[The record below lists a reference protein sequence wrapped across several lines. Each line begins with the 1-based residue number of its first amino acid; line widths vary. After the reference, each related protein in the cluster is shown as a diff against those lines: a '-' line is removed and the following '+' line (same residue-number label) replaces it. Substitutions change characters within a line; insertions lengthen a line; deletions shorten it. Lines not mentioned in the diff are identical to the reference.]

1 MPPAARIG
9 DLHTCPT
16 SGGPIIAPCMPNVL
30 VGGLPAARVMDIALD
45 AGGPDM
51 IVQGSHSV
59 LIGGLPAAR
68 IGDKT
73 AMGGV
78 IVTGCPTVLIGE
90 DAQGICLLCAAAS
103 GSAFITGF

>member
-1 MPPAARIG
+1 MPPAARLT
-9 DLHTCPT
+9 DLHACPA
-16 SGGPIIAPCMPNVL
+16 SGGPVIAPCMPTVL
-30 VGGLPAARVMDIALD
+30 IGGLPAARITDIALD
-45 AGGPDM
+45 AGMPDM

-78 IVTGCPTVLIGE
+78 IVTGMPTVLIG
-90 DAQGICLLCAAAS
+90 DDSQGVCLLCAAAA
-103 GSAFITGF
+103 GAAFIKGL